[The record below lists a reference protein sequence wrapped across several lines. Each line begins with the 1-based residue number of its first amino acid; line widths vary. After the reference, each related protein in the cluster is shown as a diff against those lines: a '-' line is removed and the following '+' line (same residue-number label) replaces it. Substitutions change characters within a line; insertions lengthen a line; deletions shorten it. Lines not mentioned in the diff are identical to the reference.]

1 MKFTLKKSQKGFTLV
16 ELGIVVAIAAI
27 IIGIGLV
34 VVPSILASTRA
45 NAEISELPT
54 VATKITRAYA
64 NQPDF
69 SAITTAGVID
79 LGAYQAAS
87 VNRTAGTI
95 TNRWGGNVTVAS
107 DTLVN
112 ADDVVSLTYTNIP
125 TAECLQIGQGVEGAM
140 RQISVTGTA
149 ETVVKA
155 DGESAANPTT
165 LGTAC
170 NSAARVSMTFTF
182 GK

>member
-1 MKFTLKKSQKGFTLV
+1 MKFSLKKRQSGFTLV

-54 VATKITRAYA
+54 ITTKIQRAYA
-64 NQPDF
+64 NQPNF
-69 SAITTAGVID
+69 AALTQAGIVN
-79 LGAYQAAS
+79 LNVFPES
-87 VNRTAGTI
+87 VVNKTAGTI
-95 TNRWGGNVTVAS
+95 ANRWGGAVTIAPATLKQANDAVAITS
-107 DTLVN
+107 
-112 ADDVVSLTYTNIP
+112 ADIP

-140 RQISVTGTA
+140 RKITVGT
-149 ETVVKA
+149 TVVKA
-155 DGESAANPTT
+155 DGVSAADPAA

-170 NSAARVSMTFTF
+170 NAAATVSMIFTF

>member
-1 MKFTLKKSQKGFTLV
+1 MKFSLKKRQSGFTLV

-54 VATKITRAYA
+54 IATKIQRAFA
-64 NQPDF
+64 NQPNYG
-69 SAITTAGVID
+69 ALTQAGIVNLNVFPD
-79 LGAYQAAS
+79 S
-87 VNRTAGTI
+87 VVDKTAGTI
-95 TNRWGGNVTVAS
+95 VNRWGGAVTVAPA
-107 DTLVN
+107 TLSQANDAVAITSN
-112 ADDVVSLTYTNIP
+112 DIP
-125 TAECLQIGQGVEGAM
+125 TAECLQIGQGVEGSM
-140 RQISVTGTA
+140 RRIVVGTT
-149 ETVVKA
+149 EVKA
-155 DGESAANPTT
+155 PGTTAANPTA

-170 NSAARVSMTFTF
+170 NATATVTMVFTL